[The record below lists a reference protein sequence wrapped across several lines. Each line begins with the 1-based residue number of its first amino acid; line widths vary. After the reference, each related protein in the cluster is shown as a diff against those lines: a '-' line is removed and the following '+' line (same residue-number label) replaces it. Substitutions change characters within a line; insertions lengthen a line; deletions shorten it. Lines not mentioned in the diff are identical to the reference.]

1 LKMNLDEINKGDCK
15 YFSAIVSD
23 FQDMKHFYFWS
34 DVVNTLQITRRRSFK
49 EAFEKSADPVAEVK
63 KLS

>member
-1 LKMNLDEINKGDCK
+1 MNLDEINKGDCK
-15 YFSAIVSD
+15 SD
-23 FQDMKHFYFWS
+23 FQDMK
-34 DVVNTLQITRRRSFK
+34 QITRRRSFK